1 VYVPIGGN
9 VCVPV
14 KFTAPPVERD
24 TVLPEE
30 FSKTISQ
37 FVKSIAVEIVGA
49 VGALVQR

>member
-30 FSKTISQ
+30 FSNTISQ